1 MYNMYNKN
9 LNKMNKEQLRMQML
23 SGIITENQ
31 YKAKLNEYGMTSL
44 EDEDTQDVKDIISLL
59 KQAADKCDNVEMED
73 LAFNL
78 REYANEVEQTLNSML

>member
-1 MYNMYNKN
+1 MYNKN
-9 LNKMNKEQLRMQML
+9 LNKMTQEQLRMQML
-23 SGIITENQ
+23 SGIITEGE

-44 EDEDTQDVKDIISLL
+44 EDEDIQNVKDIISLL

-78 REYANEVEQTLNSML
+78 REYANEVEQTLNSMI